1 MTNKGLGTGTG
12 AGDGA
17 GGGQSFYRGR
27 IPHWE
32 VFPMDRILMRRM
44 GVASASGETPAGIPD
59 LPDLPDGQAVEA
71 WQMERLRETLQH
83 AATHSP
89 YYAARLKGMDAGVF
103 RTPADLAMLPRSTAD
118 DIRNFGADMVCVS
131 QDEIA
136 RVVTLDTSGTS
147 GRPKRIFF
155 GQDDLWRTTEF
166 FTTGMQA
173 VACAGDTVMALLP
186 DERPSSVGRL
196 LAQSVINMGARPLS
210 GSMTRGAEALAVQ
223 AMEEWVNVVVGSPMH
238 LRAFALGWKSL
249 GYPAGLIHTVLLCW
263 DAIPEAVVDLLHD
276 ILGCRVLTHW
286 GMTETGLGG
295 ALACAEGR
303 GMHLRETDL
312 LVEVADPETGSL
324 VPDGTWGEIVV
335 TTLCRTAMPLVRYRT
350 GDYGRILCGPCPCGS
365 PLRRMDRTPGRLQDD
380 IVLPAGGTGS
390 VTVTD
395 IGTDTGNGIGTEGTL
410 RLIDLDEALL
420 PLYGLAEY
428 EAGWHEP
435 PGYTTKNTAGH
446 STPELVEECVVPVLS
461 IELFH
466 AAGVAPDVLRAEAA
480 QRLLASPVL
489 GSLLAQGGVLLDM
502 SCTPAKDMSMNHAK
516 RRIRRLAASSL
527 SETVPESRS

>member
-1 MTNKGLGTGTG
+1 MTSKKTTNGTGKETGTG
-12 AGDGA
+12 DGPA
-17 GGGQSFYRGR
+17 SGQSFYRGR

-44 GVASASGETPAGIPD
+44 GVASASGEIPAGLPD

-71 WQMERLRETLQH
+71 WQMERLRETLLH
-83 AATHSP
+83 AAAHSP
-89 YYAARLKGMDAGVF
+89 YYAARLKGMDAGAF
-103 RTPADLAMLPRSTAD
+103 RTPADLAMLPRLTAD

-196 LAQSVINMGARPLS
+196 LAQSVINMGARPLP
-210 GSMTRGAEALAVQ
+210 GSMTRGGEALAVQ

-238 LRAFALGWKSL
+238 LRSFALGWKAL

-263 DAIPEAVVDLLHD
+263 DAIPEAVINLLHD

-312 LVEVADPETGSL
+312 LVEVTDPETGNP
-324 VPDGTWGEIVV
+324 VQDGAWGEIVV

-380 IVLPAGGTGS
+380 IMLPAGGTGLG
-390 VTVTD
+390 VR
-395 IGTDTGNGIGTEGTL
+395 TGAETGSGGVL

-420 PLYGLAEY
+420 PLHGIAEYVAGWHVPPGYAASITAGHAAPGLAE
-428 EAGWHEP
+428 
-435 PGYTTKNTAGH
+435 
-446 STPELVEECVVPVLS
+446 ECAVPVLS

-466 AAGVAPDVLRAEAA
+466 AAGAAPDVLRAEAM

-489 GSLLAQGGVLLDM
+489 GSLLTQGEVLLDM
-502 SCTPAKDMSMNHAK
+502 SSTPAKDMSMNHAK
-516 RRIRRLAASSL
+516 RRIRRIAASSL